1 MHLKKHLLAIFA
13 VLVVLGLFYFYVI
26 ADIFHPKQIATY
38 ENFTEI
44 GEEYNADQELQQA
57 KEKYANSMA
66 QAQILQA
73 RPQPGKKV
81 IALTFDGMDS
91 RGNMEAILRLLQKRG
106 WHATF
111 FVEGSNAARE
121 STVIQKLAQDDQELG
136 NYSFVGIDK
145 AERLPADRL
154 LEQFVKTQKVLQ
166 VTSGKPATL
175 FKLPDTRYLPDLLR
189 AAKASGLEYAVQ
201 GTVTLRPDQLQTADQ
216 LSAFVDQLQPGC
228 IVSLRLDH
236 PVPLVKKAKVQA
248 ATPAIDKGPTIQDA
262 EAPGAIQPVSL
273 VKTVEAL
280 CDALAAGG
288 YTVVSVTAL
297 QKLEQ

>member
-1 MHLKKHLLAIFA
+1 MHLKKHLLVIFS

-57 KEKYANSMA
+57 RAKYADSQA
-66 QAQILQA
+66 QAQILQG

-91 RGNMEAILRLLQKRG
+91 RGNMEAILKALQKRG

-121 STVIQKLAQDDQELG
+121 STVIQKLVQDDQELG

-145 AERLPADRL
+145 AERL

-166 VTSGKPATL
+166 VTAGKPATL

-189 AAKASGLEYAVQ
+189 AAKASGLDCAVQ
-201 GTVTLRPDQLQTADQ
+201 STVTVRPAELAQEG
-216 LSAFVDQLQPGC
+216 AFEKVLAQLQPGS
-228 IVSLRLDH
+228 ILSLRLDH
-236 PVPLVKKAKVQA
+236 PVPLVKKTKKEADV
-248 ATPAIDKGPTIQDA
+248 PAIDKQPTIKDSV
-262 EAPGAIQPVSL
+262 PVSGQDVPL
-273 VKTVEAL
+273 VQLLEQFFDV
-280 CDALAAGG
+280 LAVQG
-288 YTVVSVTAL
+288 YTVVPVTAL
-297 QKLEQ
+297 Q

>member
-1 MHLKKHLLAIFA
+1 MHLKKHLLVIFS

-57 KEKYANSMA
+57 RAKYADSQA
-66 QAQILQA
+66 QAQILQG

-91 RGNMEAILRLLQKRG
+91 RGNMEAILKALQKRG

-121 STVIQKLAQDDQELG
+121 STVIQKLVQDDQELG

-166 VTSGKPATL
+166 VAGGKPATL
-175 FKLPDTRYLPDLLR
+175 FKLPDTRYLPAVLR
-189 AAKASGLEYAVQ
+189 AAKASGLDYAVQ
-201 GTVTLRPDQLQTADQ
+201 STVTVRPKD
-216 LSAFVDQLQPGC
+216 LSQEGAFEKILAQLQPGT
-228 IVSLRLDH
+228 ILSLRLDH
-236 PVPLVKKAKVQA
+236 PVPLVKKTKKEADV
-248 ATPAIDKGPTIQDA
+248 PAIDKQPTIKDA
-262 EAPGAIQPVSL
+262 APAQGKDVPL
-273 VKTVEAL
+273 VQLLEQFFDV
-280 CDALAAGG
+280 LAAQG
-288 YTVVSVTAL
+288 YTVVPVGSMAR
-297 QKLEQ
+297 

>member
-1 MHLKKHLLAIFA
+1 MHLKKHLLYIGLALLI
-13 VLVVLGLFYFYVI
+13 LGLFYFYVI
-26 ADIFHPKQIATY
+26 ADMFHPKQIATY

-57 KEKYANSMA
+57 RAKYADSQA
-66 QAQILQA
+66 QAQILQG

-91 RGNMEAILRLLQKRG
+91 RGNMEAILKALQKRG

-121 STVIQKLAQDDQELG
+121 STVIQKLVQDDQELG

-166 VTSGKPATL
+166 VTAGKPATL

-189 AAKASGLEYAVQ
+189 AAKASGLDYAVQ
-201 GTVTLRPDQLQTADQ
+201 STVTVRPAELAQEG
-216 LSAFVDQLQPGC
+216 AFEKVQAQLQPGT
-228 IVSLRLDH
+228 ILSLRLDH
-236 PVPLVKKAKVQA
+236 PVPLVKKTNKEADV
-248 ATPAIDKGPTIQDA
+248 PAIDKQPTIKDSV
-262 EAPGAIQPVSL
+262 PVSGQDVPL
-273 VKTVEAL
+273 VQLLEQFFDV
-280 CDALAAGG
+280 LAVQG
-288 YTVVSVTAL
+288 YTVVPVTAL
-297 QKLEQ
+297 Q

>member
-1 MHLKKHLLAIFA
+1 MHLKKHLLVIFS

-57 KEKYANSMA
+57 RAKYADSQA
-66 QAQILQA
+66 QAQILQG

-91 RGNMEAILRLLQKRG
+91 RGNMEAILKALQKRS

-121 STVIQKLAQDDQELG
+121 STVIQKLAQDGQELG

-175 FKLPDTRYLPDLLR
+175 FKLPDTRYLPAVLR
-189 AAKASGLEYAVQ
+189 AAKASGLDYAVQ
-201 GTVTLRPDQLQTADQ
+201 STVTLRPAELARQG
-216 LSAFVDQLQPGC
+216 AFEQVLARLQPGT
-228 IVSLRLDH
+228 ILSLRLDH
-236 PVPLVKKAKVQA
+236 PVPLVKKTKKEEDV
-248 ATPAIDKGPTIQDA
+248 PAIDKQPTIKDS
-262 EAPGAIQPVSL
+262 APETGKVAAGDVPL
-273 VKTVEAL
+273 VQLLEQFFDV
-280 CDALAAGG
+280 LAAQG
-288 YTVVSVTAL
+288 YTVVPVGNLTR
-297 QKLEQ
+297 

>member
-1 MHLKKHLLAIFA
+1 MHLKKHLLYIGLA
-13 VLVVLGLFYFYVI
+13 LLVLGLFYFYVI

-44 GEEYNADQELQQA
+44 GEEYKADQELKQA
-57 KEKYANSMA
+57 REKYADSLT
-66 QAQILQA
+66 QAQILQGKS
-73 RPQPGKKV
+73 QTGKKV

-91 RGNMEAILRLLQKRG
+91 RGNMEAILRLLQQHG

-121 STVIQKLAQDDQELG
+121 STVIQKLVQDNQELG

-166 VTSGKPATL
+166 VAGGKPATL

-189 AAKASGLEYAVQ
+189 AAKASGLDYAVQ
-201 GTVTLRPDQLQTADQ
+201 STVTLRPADLAQEGAFEKVLNQLPSGAI
-216 LSAFVDQLQPGC
+216 L
-228 IVSLRLDH
+228 SLRLDH
-236 PVPLVKKAKVQA
+236 PVPLVKKTKKSDDV
-248 ATPAIDKGPTIQDA
+248 PAIDKQPTIKDSTPETGKTIAGDA
-262 EAPGAIQPVSL
+262 PL
-273 VKTVEAL
+273 VQL
-280 CDALAAGG
+280 LGQFFDLLATQG
-288 YTVVSVTAL
+288 YTVVPVTAL
-297 QKLEQ
+297 Q